1 LFFGLFV
8 GEQITKL
15 VNYFT
20 ELEHVRT
27 CLVTPAVG
35 FVVIIRI
42 IIILVSIRRKW
53 NLSVSRKETPQPL
66 NSMLS
71 TIKPVFRLSRISLV
85 TEVCSAE

>member
-1 LFFGLFV
+1 MFFGLFV

-27 CLVTPAVG
+27 CPVTPAVG

-42 IIILVSIRRKW
+42 IIILGIDPPEMELICKQ
-53 NLSVSRKETPQPL
+53 KETPQPL